1 MSDSSRPSYGQQLV
15 KLLCPWDFSR
25 QEYWNGLPLPP
36 PGDLFNQRIEPTSPV
51 SPALVADSLP
61 AEPLGSPLGMRGENQ
76 FCLSVWVIWARRSSK
91 LVQRMDCPHHSIQR
105 SELCELS
112 CHTRREGKDPRG
124 GAGLANASPRPCPSC
139 PATHG
144 EKAKTHEEVLAWP
157 MPPLG
162 PARKFAFT
170 CLWTGRGHT
179 ASQRKDSEILFIQA
193 GFRDT

>member
-61 AEPLGSPLGMRGENQ
+61 AEPLGSPLGMRGKIN
-76 FCLSVWVIWARRSSK
+76 FASVCGSF
-91 LVQRMDCPHHSIQR
+91 
-105 SELCELS
+105 
-112 CHTRREGKDPRG
+112 
-124 GAGLANASPRPCPSC
+124 GLAGPPSWYRGWTAPITASRGLSSVSC

-170 CLWTGRGHT
+170 CVWTGRGHT

>member
-124 GAGLANASPRPCPSC
+124 GAGLANASPRPCPKVCFYMPLDRPGSYC
-139 PATHG
+139 FSKEGLGNSVHPG
-144 EKAKTHEEVLAWP
+144 RLQRYLKA
-157 MPPLG
+157 
-162 PARKFAFT
+162 
-170 CLWTGRGHT
+170 
-179 ASQRKDSEILFIQA
+179 
-193 GFRDT
+193 